1 MRFKDFLKEEYIPT
15 KEEQRKFDLVRN
27 GFGEV
32 VEYEE
37 LFEQLKTYK
46 SKLKF
51 PYHDQ
56 LGFILKNNKDI
67 YSLRVALRRW
77 LPTTNEKIQNDVNK
91 MKGIK

>member
-1 MRFKDFLKEEYIPT
+1 MRFKDFLNEEYIPT
-15 KEEQRKFDLVRN
+15 KKELRDFDLVSN

-32 VEYEE
+32 AEYET
-37 LFEQLKTYK
+37 LFEQLIKYKT
-46 SKLKF
+46 KLKF

-56 LGFILKNNKDI
+56 LGTILKNNKDI

-77 LPTTNEKIQNDVNK
+77 LPSTNEKIQHDINK